1 MIAFT
6 RDSPGP
12 IIRRKWGDLVFYVV
26 YVTFEQGDEML
37 LKRVGVVHCPSK
49 WIVKN
54 WNARDAFCSSRS
66 TTLQSIMSGETGL
79 TAGIP

>member
-1 MIAFT
+1 MGGFSILC
-6 RDSPGP
+6 SV
-12 IIRRKWGDLVFYVV
+12 RK
-26 YVTFEQGDEML
+26 FEQGDEML

-66 TTLQSIMSGETGL
+66 TTLQSIMNGETGL
-79 TAGIP
+79 TTVIPQATLWY